1 MVTYTVVVA
10 ADNDD
15 LLLFPGMTAAA
26 NIITRETPDALQVPT
41 AALRYQPQGTPQSS
55 GSQVWVS
62 EGESVRPVGVQVGAS
77 NNGMTE
83 IVGGDLSE
91 GDSHRWRCRREYR
104 RLAREAYRWIAG
116 WMKPLSATLA
126 GLAVR

>member
-1 MVTYTVVVA
+1 
-10 ADNDD
+10 
-15 LLLFPGMTAAA
+15 MTATA

-41 AALRYQPQGTPQSS
+41 AALRYQPQGIPQSS

-62 EGESVRPVGVQVGAS
+62 EGESVRPVAVQVGAS

-83 IVGGDLSE
+83 IVGSDLSE
-91 GDSHRWRCRREYR
+91 GDEVIVGDAAETTGGAPGLALRELGSR
-104 RLAREAYRWIAG
+104 FAG